1 MDTDKNTATIFL
13 GRHCKTQWNLED
25 RLIGTT
31 DLPLCEYGKKEAVE
45 NIPKIKDLN
54 VGRIICSNLK
64 RAVDTA
70 STYSESLGIQMEI
83 SAGLREID
91 HGTWNGIEKEKLL
104 KESPEFRKF
113 YEDDPTTVPIPNG
126 TEEIVGAQERIKAEI
141 RRIALGY
148 PGERVL
154 VIMHKHIRS
163 ILTCTLQDIPLSHF
177 KENINE
183 SVVPFEIPQDQLSR
197 IL

>member
-1 MDTDKNTATIFL
+1 MDTNKNMATIFL
-13 GRHCKTQWNLED
+13 GRHCKTQWNLEG
-25 RLIGTT
+25 RLIGIS

-54 VGRIICSNLK
+54 LDRIICSNLK
-64 RAVDTA
+64 RAIETA
-70 STYSESLGIQMEI
+70 STYSETLGIPMEI

-91 HGTWNGIEKEKLL
+91 HGTWNGIKKEKLL
-104 KESPEFRKF
+104 KESSEFKKF
-113 YEDDPTTVPIPNG
+113 YEGDPTTVPIPYG
-126 TEEIVGAQERIKAEI
+126 TEEIVDAQERIKSEI
-141 RRIALGY
+141 KRIALGY
-148 PGERVL
+148 PDESVL

-163 ILTCTLQDIPLSHF
+163 ILMCTLQEIPLSHF

-183 SVVPFEIPQDQLSR
+183 SVVPFEIPRDQLSQ

>member
-1 MDTDKNTATIFL
+1 MDTNKNMATIFL
-13 GRHCKTQWNLED
+13 GRHCKTQWNLEG
-25 RLIGTT
+25 RLIGIS

-54 VGRIICSNLK
+54 LDRIICSNLK
-64 RAVDTA
+64 RAIETA
-70 STYSESLGIQMEI
+70 STYSETLGIPMEI

-91 HGTWNGIEKEKLL
+91 HGTWNGIKKEKLL
-104 KESPEFRKF
+104 KESSEFRKF
-113 YEDDPTTVPIPNG
+113 YEGDPTTVPIPNG
-126 TEEIVGAQERIKAEI
+126 TEEIVDAQERIKSEI
-141 RRIALGY
+141 KRIALGY
-148 PGERVL
+148 QDESVL

-163 ILTCTLQDIPLSHF
+163 ILMCTLQEIPLSHF

-183 SVVPFEIPQDQLSR
+183 SVVPFEIPRDQLSQ

>member
-1 MDTDKNTATIFL
+1 MDTNNNMATIFL
-13 GRHCKTQWNLED
+13 GRHCKTQWNLEG
-25 RLIGTT
+25 RLIGIS

-54 VGRIICSNLK
+54 LDRIICSNLK
-64 RAVDTA
+64 RAIETA
-70 STYSESLGIQMEI
+70 STYSETLGIPMEI

-91 HGTWNGIEKEKLL
+91 HGTWNGIKKEKLL
-104 KESPEFRKF
+104 KESSEFRKF
-113 YEDDPTTVPIPNG
+113 YEGDPTTVPIPNG
-126 TEEIVGAQERIKAEI
+126 TEEIVDAQDRIKSEI
-141 RRIALGY
+141 KRIALGY
-148 PGERVL
+148 PDESVL

-163 ILTCTLQDIPLSHF
+163 ILMCTLQEIPLSHF

-183 SVVPFEIPQDQLSR
+183 SVVPFEIPRDQLSQ